1 MINLQNTFLAVFFI
15 VLFIGAILLATVD
28 SFKQLTAYIL
38 SPPAFLIVLLF
49 VGITYI
55 KKDNHEFDELSSFF
69 KAEYGLL

>member
-1 MINLQNTFLAVFFI
+1 MIYLQNTLLAVFFI

-28 SFKQLTAYIL
+28 SFKQLTAYII
-38 SPPAFLIVLLF
+38 SPPAFPIVLLF

-55 KKDNHEFDELSSFF
+55 KKDKHEFYELGSFF